1 MAIFSSITVSV
12 VFGVRLTV
20 LALLKGAASYTE
32 LCKIPREYNSEANSE
47 EITWTYVSIQA
58 GYRKG
63 LIQRRK
69 AFGILCGTR

>member
-32 LCKIPREYNSEANSE
+32 LCKILREYDPKAKCE
-47 EITWTYVSIQA
+47 EIT
-58 GYRKG
+58 
-63 LIQRRK
+63 
-69 AFGILCGTR
+69 